1 MLEKKHLKYLRS
13 LAQQKKTIVWI
24 GQNGLTG
31 KVMEEIES
39 ALQHHELVKISV
51 RVGEREKRDEVIQQ
65 FCLQSGAELVQKI
78 GNTASIYRANITD
91 PVIRLP

>member
-1 MLEKKHLKYLRS
+1 MLEKHHLKFLRG

-24 GQNGLTG
+24 GQHGLSDN
-31 KVMEEIES
+31 VREEIEN

-51 RVGEREKRDEVIQQ
+51 RVGERQKRDEIIEQI
-65 FCLQSGAELVQKI
+65 CADSSAHLVQKI
-78 GNTASIYRANITD
+78 GNTASIYRANLTD